1 MTTTAA
7 PRPARPA
14 ASARSAQG
22 RVRDRVLGLSGI
34 SFTVLLL
41 LVVLPPHATLD
52 YDRTHPPSRDTVT
65 AFFEKHYTLEQYQA
79 LMHSLAAVAL
89 LVFFAALAAQVRYA
103 DTAEGISARL
113 TLAAGASI
121 GTIML
126 MTMALVSGSVSLT
139 GGVDGVTQGWMYTI
153 GWWGHFKCVYL
164 LPVALVPAC
173 RVLRRARVLPAA
185 LAWSG
190 QVLGLL
196 GLVAVA
202 GSLSRSTEFLMF
214 PAYMLLML
222 WVLATGTVALTR
234 GLASPVIRE

>member
-7 PRPARPA
+7 PRPARSTA
-14 ASARSAQG
+14 AGSTGG

-34 SFTVLLL
+34 AFTVLLL

-52 YDRTHPPSRDTVT
+52 YDRTHPPSGDTVT

-79 LMHSLAAVAL
+79 LMHSLAAIAL
-89 LVFFAALAAQVRYA
+89 LVFFTALAAQVRRA
-103 DTAEGISARL
+103 DDVGGLSARL
-113 TLAAGASI
+113 TIAAGTAI
-121 GTIML
+121 ATIML
-126 MTMALVSGSVSLT
+126 VTMALVSGSVSLT

-153 GWWGHFKCVYL
+153 GWWEHFKCVYL
-164 LPVALVPAC
+164 LPIALVPAC

-202 GSLSRSTEFLMF
+202 GALSASTEFLMF

-234 GLASPVIRE
+234 GLAAPDNDA